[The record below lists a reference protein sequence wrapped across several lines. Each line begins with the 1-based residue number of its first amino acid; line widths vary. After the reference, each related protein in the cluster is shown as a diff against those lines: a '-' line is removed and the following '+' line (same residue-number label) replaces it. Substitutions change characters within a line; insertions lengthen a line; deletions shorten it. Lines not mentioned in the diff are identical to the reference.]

1 MNIYKE
7 IKFNYIELNNK
18 LRGYS
23 PKFNSYFDIT
33 KSEDI
38 AWCGPNK
45 PYPAE
50 LLNIEEIVERV
61 NNWKGV
67 SKQQKPIFQRFNINS
82 YALKEIND
90 LSYWN
95 GCVFIDLDLQKCQ
108 QLEERYKSDND
119 IYNKVIDVISFVCED
134 ELFYN
139 WLYSEK
145 SSRRKGMH
153 ILFYFD
159 VEKTQEVFDVV
170 ASWVKTTLINKV
182 KENSLEIAKVLETEG
197 VFDIVYKRPYQKC
210 YVTGYDYKINK
221 YCDGQFDKNLL
232 TALLEK
238 DETKQRIYSNN
249 ISIDSYENVKHK
261 KVNKK
266 FKLEHPDRLQIY
278 LALRELYKN
287 KEIVDAAWRYVVENN
302 FVLYDNYTLEKF
314 FKEPDANDWYN
325 RPYKGKPS
333 LLKKFG
339 FEYDVNRSYE
349 VNYSTHGAGLEIK
362 TYLSEEYMD
371 LIKSMISN
379 NNVCTIIGNTGI
391 GKTETIKKLI
401 IENNGIVLVPFN
413 SLREIYTHKE
423 KEQHISYLSIFPEIY
438 ETYIDK
444 INIVGKDE
452 NNIFKPYNPNM
463 ANSMVYDQCVNI
475 KDEELYG
482 KTIFIDESHIV
493 FSQQDFRYKLV
504 SLFEKLLRLKE
515 HCKIVLVSATPL
527 KEAEL
532 LGSTQSLRFWKS
544 RPIINTKIIT
554 VNNASYNIQ
563 QLMKKQSNSD
573 VYNRVMIY
581 SDLSARALYDNARL
595 LEGKNADKTISILH
609 RDFWNK
615 DDENNR
621 MNQILKNELV
631 DTKIVIGT
639 SFVYNGINFQNKGEH
654 NLVIIDF
661 IEGADLDWKI
671 IQAAGRL
678 RNSTCDLI
686 ILYQPRKSDDNRLL
700 KLHEGAELANRMKGI
715 DLPKGLFNVNG
726 LLSNEDYVKAME
738 NIIEYKMANSN
749 LETLKQTLDDW
760 GYFNITDEIDNTNEE
775 GSKIENKLKHK
786 INEKFIEVILNNPRK
801 EVMDKLIEESKKD
814 FEGVEYFAD
823 ILRCLRK
830 ILNKYNLSIEYFVSF
845 ARANMDTLKT
855 AQELDKIFNKIVLD
869 EREWGELVG
878 AVKANWNKGNIFD
891 KGIQTQQQR
900 EIDKT
905 DEYRELYKDKLIKC
919 PLIDAIYNK
928 ETDFKY
934 CKYGVL
940 KSYLQNEIKRKNEK
954 AEINKN
960 KRLNKGKEITYKGIT
975 YNNISEAMEQTGKS
989 KQAIYQWI
997 KKNG

>member
-1 MNIYKE
+1 
-7 IKFNYIELNNK
+7 
-18 LRGYS
+18 
-23 PKFNSYFDIT
+23 
-33 KSEDI
+33 
-38 AWCGPNK
+38 
-45 PYPAE
+45 
-50 LLNIEEIVERV
+50 
-61 NNWKGV
+61 
-67 SKQQKPIFQRFNINS
+67 
-82 YALKEIND
+82 
-90 LSYWN
+90 
-95 GCVFIDLDLQKCQ
+95 
-108 QLEERYKSDND
+108 
-119 IYNKVIDVISFVCED
+119 
-134 ELFYN
+134 
-139 WLYSEK
+139 
-145 SSRRKGMH
+145 
-153 ILFYFD
+153 
-159 VEKTQEVFDVV
+159 
-170 ASWVKTTLINKV
+170 
-182 KENSLEIAKVLETEG
+182 
-197 VFDIVYKRPYQKC
+197 
-210 YVTGYDYKINK
+210 
-221 YCDGQFDKNLL
+221 
-232 TALLEK
+232 
-238 DETKQRIYSNN
+238 
-249 ISIDSYENVKHK
+249 
-261 KVNKK
+261 
-266 FKLEHPDRLQIY
+266 
-278 LALRELYKN
+278 
-287 KEIVDAAWRYVVENN
+287 
-302 FVLYDNYTLEKF
+302 
-314 FKEPDANDWYN
+314 
-325 RPYKGKPS
+325 
-333 LLKKFG
+333 
-339 FEYDVNRSYE
+339 
-349 VNYSTHGAGLEIK
+349 
-362 TYLSEEYMD
+362 
-371 LIKSMISN
+371 
-379 NNVCTIIGNTGI
+379 
-391 GKTETIKKLI
+391 
-401 IENNGIVLVPFN
+401 
-413 SLREIYTHKE
+413 
-423 KEQHISYLSIFPEIY
+423 
-438 ETYIDK
+438 
-444 INIVGKDE
+444 
-452 NNIFKPYNPNM
+452 
-463 ANSMVYDQCVNI
+463 
-475 KDEELYG
+475 
-482 KTIFIDESHIV
+482 
-493 FSQQDFRYKLV
+493 
-504 SLFEKLLRLKE
+504 
-515 HCKIVLVSATPL
+515 
-527 KEAEL
+527 
-532 LGSTQSLRFWKS
+532 
-544 RPIINTKIIT
+544 
-554 VNNASYNIQ
+554 
-563 QLMKKQSNSD
+563 
-573 VYNRVMIY
+573 
-581 SDLSARALYDNARL
+581 
-595 LEGKNADKTISILH
+595 
-609 RDFWNK
+609 
-615 DDENNR
+615 

-639 SFVYNGINFQNKGEH
+639 SFVYNGINFKNKGEH

-726 LLSNEDYVKAME
+726 LLSNDDYVKAME

-760 GYFNITDEIDNTNEE
+760 GYFNITDEIDNTGEE
-775 GSKIENKLKHK
+775 GNKIENKLKHK

-905 DEYRELYKDKLIKC
+905 DEYREQYKDKLIKC